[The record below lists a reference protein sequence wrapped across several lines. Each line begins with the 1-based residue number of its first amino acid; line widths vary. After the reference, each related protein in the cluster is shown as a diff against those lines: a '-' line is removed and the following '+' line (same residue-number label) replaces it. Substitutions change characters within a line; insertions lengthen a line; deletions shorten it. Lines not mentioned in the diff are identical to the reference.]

1 MNAAALGRDQAT
13 ADVEAGGPTSEG
25 CNGTYRAAG
34 KERSM
39 SDWSANWSRVWL
51 ISGAAGAFAI
61 LLSQELLTSDEPFT
75 LWNLLFEALD
85 MALLVGATAATA
97 VLLLRVRAQEEQGL
111 LLRRDLELVR
121 MRNEDWNREMAGRL
135 RELGAAIQ
143 AQFQAWGLT
152 PAEQDV
158 GLLMLKGFSH
168 KEIARLRA
176 TSEATIRQQAASIYD
191 KANLSGRAAL
201 SAFFLED
208 LLLPDTPPLVN
219 GIAREPREQRRLSA

>member
-1 MNAAALGRDQAT
+1 
-13 ADVEAGGPTSEG
+13 
-25 CNGTYRAAG
+25 
-34 KERSM
+34 
-39 SDWSANWSRVWL
+39 
-51 ISGAAGAFAI
+51 
-61 LLSQELLTSDEPFT
+61 
-75 LWNLLFEALD
+75 

-168 KEIARLRA
+168 GDRPPARHLRGHDPSA
-176 TSEATIRQQAASIYD
+176 GGLDLRQGQPQ
-191 KANLSGRAAL
+191 RARGL

-219 GIAREPREQRRLSA
+219 GIAREPREQRRFSA